1 MSAGVPGRRCCPRPV
16 ADMAP
21 QAGVQSEERLHRTS
35 GGIGRSTALV
45 RVMTMPALCSDCGA
59 IVVPPL
65 GEAEHKK
72 ALLSQGG
79 LVSNTFTASH
89 GSIDVAYECEECGE
103 KDEYSYQL
111 LGEYTDQR
119 ANYSGPLIAAENHA
133 TAIEALEEKKRVA
146 LATCEGISVR
156 KCPNCGRYQSWM
168 SASLKSDRFQS
179 GVIIVFAIAAV
190 PLAVAV
196 FQSQQD
202 NQWFAALVF
211 LVVYGGVASLL
222 GSIASGVFDAVVN
235 GKRTA
240 IGDLE
245 KPPTVVWRSG
255 E

>member
-1 MSAGVPGRRCCPRPV
+1 MSTV
-16 ADMAP
+16 
-21 QAGVQSEERLHRTS
+21 
-35 GGIGRSTALV
+35 LV
-45 RVMTMPALCSDCGA
+45 RVMTISALRSDGGA
-59 IVVPPL
+59 AVVTFV
-65 GEAEHKK
+65 GAAEHRR
-72 ALLSQGG
+72 ALHSQGG

-89 GSIDVAYECEECGE
+89 GSIDVAYECEECGA

-133 TAIEALEEKKRVA
+133 RAIEALEEKKRAA

-168 SASLKSDRFQS
+168 SASLKSDRFVN
-179 GVIIVFAIAAV
+179 GMIIVFAIAAV

-196 FQSQQD
+196 FRSQQD
-202 NQWFAALVF
+202 NQWFAVLVF

-222 GSIASGVFDAVVN
+222 GSIASGVFESVVN
-235 GKRTA
+235 RKRTP
-240 IGDLE
+240 IEDLE